1 MKHLLPTNSIA
12 VGVDDS
18 ACIVLVARDGAPI
31 ATVTNVENL
40 IEALRTAVMIRDLML
55 STPDE
60 REARA
65 RRWGQR
71 YREGNR
77 TVRIAAILD
86 GGKACAPGD
95 EPGVDG
101 YYDAADP
108 DSVQRPFLATDTY
121 PDLAARLA
129 WRAGAMLWHRRAR
142 AERRG

>member
-18 ACIVLVARDGAPI
+18 DCIVLVARDGAPI
-31 ATVTNVENL
+31 ATVTNVEHL
-40 IEALRTAVMIRDLML
+40 MEALRMAVMLRDI
-55 STPDE
+55 D
-60 REARA
+60 A
-65 RRWGQR
+65 RRSARIRRRRGL
-71 YREGNR
+71 ETGNGR

-108 DSVQRPFLATDTY
+108 DGVRRPFLATDAY
-121 PDLAARLA
+121 PDPAERLA
-129 WRAGAMLWHRRAR
+129 WRAGAMLFHRRAR
-142 AERRG
+142 AGG

>member
-12 VGVDDS
+12 VGIDDS
-18 ACIVLVARDGAPI
+18 NCIVLVARDGAPI
-31 ATVTNVENL
+31 ATVTNVAHL
-40 IEALRTAVMIRDLML
+40 IDALRTAVMVRDL
-55 STPDE
+55 DE
-60 REARA
+60 RNARA
-65 RRWGQR
+65 RADRIRRGI
-71 YREGNR
+71 ETDNGR

-108 DSVQRPFLATDTY
+108 DSVRRPFLATDAY

-129 WRAGAMLWHRRAR
+129 WRAGAMLFHRRAR